1 MLSIGAA
8 LLGAQH
14 VIGIDIDADALRIAK
29 ENIEEFEDSLP
40 IDLVQCSIERLLQ
53 QPRISA
59 DTIIMNPPFGTRRK
73 GADAEFL
80 RAAFR
85 ISQGSIYSLHK
96 SSTRN
101 YIQNV
106 ALSELNAVEAE
117 VIAQLRYDLPASYSY
132 HKLKSKDIEVDLWRF
147 RVPGEVNDCDD

>member
-101 YIQNV
+101 YIRNV